1 MNYMPGQ
8 NYQIRYTLA
17 IALVLHGLVML
28 ATTLA
33 IISGAVQLNQS
44 EVTLA
49 VSSSEEIPLDAELLA
64 QNNQLGSGQGDK
76 HQELTVTQE
85 ALFADTKINQI
96 DPIFLP
102 KEDRGA
108 NEPIELRIITTTS
121 ESALFAPSRDIS
133 IEESENN
140 GAINNE
146 RKTLADLSLEIASL
160 EARLAEKQQPDGKKS
175 RVLILTSASTL
186 AADNAEYVHQW
197 RNRVETVG
205 NIHYPREARANQ
217 LYGDVRLLVK
227 LQASGIVEEIIIM
240 SSSGSTV
247 LDRAAIESIRLAS
260 PFEPF
265 PKSLANKYDRIDVIR
280 TWQFR
285 ENRLSAKP
293 T

>member
-33 IISGAVQLNQS
+33 IISGAIQLNQS

-133 IEESENN
+133 IEESESN

-160 EARLAEKQQPDGKKS
+160 EARLAKKQQPDSKKS

-247 LDRAAIESIRLAS
+247 LDSAAIESIRLAS

>member
-133 IEESENN
+133 IEESESN

-160 EARLAEKQQPDGKKS
+160 EARLAKKQQPDSKKS

-227 LQASGIVEEIIIM
+227 LQASGIVEEITIM

-247 LDRAAIESIRLAS
+247 LDSAAIESIRLAS

-285 ENRLSAKP
+285 ENRRSAKP

>member
-49 VSSSEEIPLDAELLA
+49 VSSSEEVALDAQLLA
-64 QNNQLGSGQGDK
+64 QNNQLGSGSGDK

-96 DPIFLP
+96 DPIFVP
-102 KEDRGA
+102 KDNRGA
-108 NEPIELRIITTTS
+108 NAPIELRIITTMG
-121 ESALFAPSRDIS
+121 ESAFSTPNRDIS

-140 GAINNE
+140 GSINNE

-160 EARLAEKQQPDGKKS
+160 EARLAEKEQPDSKRS

-205 NIHYPREARANQ
+205 NIHYPREARTKQ

-227 LQASGIVEEIIIM
+227 LQASGIVEEITIM

-247 LDRAAIESIRLAS
+247 LDSAAIESIRLAS

-265 PKSLANKYDRIDVIR
+265 PKSLAKKYDRIDVIR

>member
-121 ESALFAPSRDIS
+121 ESALFAPSRNIS
-133 IEESENN
+133 IEESDNN

-247 LDRAAIESIRLAS
+247 LDSAAIESIRLAS

-265 PKSLANKYDRIDVIR
+265 PQSLANKYDRIDVIR

>member
-1 MNYMPGQ
+1 MN
-8 NYQIRYTLA
+8 
-17 IALVLHGLVML
+17 
-28 ATTLA
+28 
-33 IISGAVQLNQS
+33 
-44 EVTLA
+44 
-49 VSSSEEIPLDAELLA
+49 
-64 QNNQLGSGQGDK
+64 
-76 HQELTVTQE
+76 
-85 ALFADTKINQI
+85 KINQI

-133 IEESENN
+133 IEESESN

-160 EARLAEKQQPDGKKS
+160 EARLAKKQQPDSKKS

-217 LYGDVRLLVK
+217 LYGAVRLLVK
-227 LQASGIVEEIIIM
+227 LQASGIVEESAYYESLHELPLIANTVARKKLFEMNRIISDTAEYGCYLFDHACKPLLVDFMKTVKTDVIGLAY
-240 SSSGSTV
+240 SSETNAVDNATLISVNQVIRTHS
-247 LDRAAIESIRLAS
+247 IESIGSTLRQAMTDM
-260 PFEPF
+260 
-265 PKSLANKYDRIDVIR
+265 KVIK
-280 TWQFR
+280 T
-285 ENRLSAKP
+285 EA
-293 T
+293 

>member
-133 IEESENN
+133 IEESDNN

-160 EARLAEKQQPDGKKS
+160 EARLAEKQQPDSKKS

-227 LQASGIVEEIIIM
+227 LQASGIVEEITIM

-247 LDRAAIESIRLAS
+247 LDSAAIESIRLAS

>member
-33 IISGAVQLNQS
+33 IISGAVQLHQS
-44 EVTLA
+44 EGTLA

-121 ESALFAPSRDIS
+121 ESALFAPSRNIS
-133 IEESENN
+133 IEESDNN

-247 LDRAAIESIRLAS
+247 LDSAAIESIRLAS

>member
-133 IEESENN
+133 IEESESN

-160 EARLAEKQQPDGKKS
+160 EARLAKKQQPDSKKS

-197 RNRVETVG
+197 RNRVEIVG

-227 LQASGIVEEIIIM
+227 LQASGIVEEITIM

-247 LDRAAIESIRLAS
+247 LDSAAIESIRLAS

>member
-146 RKTLADLSLEIASL
+146 RKTLTDLSLEIASL

-247 LDRAAIESIRLAS
+247 LDSAAIESIRLAS

>member
-33 IISGAVQLNQS
+33 IISGAIQLNQS

-133 IEESENN
+133 IEESESN

-160 EARLAEKQQPDGKKS
+160 EARLAKKQQPDSKKS

-227 LQASGIVEEIIIM
+227 LQASGIVEEITIM

-247 LDRAAIESIRLAS
+247 LDSAAIESIRLAS

>member
-121 ESALFAPSRDIS
+121 ESALFAPSRNIS
-133 IEESENN
+133 IEESDNN

-247 LDRAAIESIRLAS
+247 LDSAAIESIRLAS

>member
-133 IEESENN
+133 IEESDNN

-186 AADNAEYVHQW
+186 AADNAEYVYQW

-247 LDRAAIESIRLAS
+247 LDSAAIESIRLAS

>member
-133 IEESENN
+133 IEESDNN

-247 LDRAAIESIRLAS
+247 LDSAAIESIRLAS

>member
-1 MNYMPGQ
+1 M
-8 NYQIRYTLA
+8 
-17 IALVLHGLVML
+17 
-28 ATTLA
+28 
-33 IISGAVQLNQS
+33 
-44 EVTLA
+44 
-49 VSSSEEIPLDAELLA
+49 LA

-160 EARLAEKQQPDGKKS
+160 EARLAKKQQPDSKKS

-247 LDRAAIESIRLAS
+247 LDSAAIESIRLAS

>member
-102 KEDRGA
+102 KEDRGV

-133 IEESENN
+133 IEESDNN

-247 LDRAAIESIRLAS
+247 LDSAAIESIRLAS

>member
-133 IEESENN
+133 IEESDNN

-186 AADNAEYVHQW
+186 AADNAEYVHQC

-247 LDRAAIESIRLAS
+247 LDSAAIESIRLAS

>member
-96 DPIFLP
+96 DPKVFSNT
-102 KEDRGA
+102 R
-108 NEPIELRIITTTS
+108 
-121 ESALFAPSRDIS
+121 
-133 IEESENN
+133 
-140 GAINNE
+140 
-146 RKTLADLSLEIASL
+146 
-160 EARLAEKQQPDGKKS
+160 
-175 RVLILTSASTL
+175 
-186 AADNAEYVHQW
+186 
-197 RNRVETVG
+197 
-205 NIHYPREARANQ
+205 
-217 LYGDVRLLVK
+217 
-227 LQASGIVEEIIIM
+227 
-240 SSSGSTV
+240 
-247 LDRAAIESIRLAS
+247 
-260 PFEPF
+260 
-265 PKSLANKYDRIDVIR
+265 
-280 TWQFR
+280 
-285 ENRLSAKP
+285 
-293 T
+293 

>member
-64 QNNQLGSGQGDK
+64 QNNQLGSGQGDQ

-247 LDRAAIESIRLAS
+247 LDSAAIESIRLAS

>member
-64 QNNQLGSGQGDK
+64 QNNQLGSGQGDQ

-133 IEESENN
+133 IEESDNN

-247 LDRAAIESIRLAS
+247 LDSAAIESIRLAS

>member
-247 LDRAAIESIRLAS
+247 LDSAAIESIRLAS

>member
-133 IEESENN
+133 IEDSDNN

-247 LDRAAIESIRLAS
+247 LDSAAIESIRLAS

>member
-33 IISGAVQLNQS
+33 IISGAIQLNQS

-85 ALFADTKINQI
+85 ALFADTKINPI

-102 KEDRGA
+102 KEDRGT

-121 ESALFAPSRDIS
+121 ESALFAPSSDIS

-247 LDRAAIESIRLAS
+247 LDSAAIESIRLAS

>member
-133 IEESENN
+133 IEESDNN

-186 AADNAEYVHQW
+186 AADNAEYVHQC

-227 LQASGIVEEIIIM
+227 LQASGIVEEIIMEI
-240 SSSGSTV
+240 
-247 LDRAAIESIRLAS
+247 ICH
-260 PFEPF
+260 
-265 PKSLANKYDRIDVIR
+265 
-280 TWQFR
+280 
-285 ENRLSAKP
+285 
-293 T
+293 

>member
-133 IEESENN
+133 IEESESN

-160 EARLAEKQQPDGKKS
+160 EARLAKKQQPDSKKS

-227 LQASGIVEEIIIM
+227 LQASGIVEEITIM

-247 LDRAAIESIRLAS
+247 LDSAAIESIRLAS